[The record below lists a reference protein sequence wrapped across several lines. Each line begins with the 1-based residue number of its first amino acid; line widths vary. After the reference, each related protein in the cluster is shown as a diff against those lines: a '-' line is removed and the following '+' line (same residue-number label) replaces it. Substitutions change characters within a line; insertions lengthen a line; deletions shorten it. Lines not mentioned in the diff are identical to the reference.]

1 MSNYKGRLVSAAEL
15 LSMFNDKNPDTKIV
29 ILVKPDG
36 ELGSLG
42 NLDFAQYIGENM
54 LVEVVGGN
62 IDEETIELLFDA
74 TNFEIHNRP
83 LETAEFYAACMGLG
97 KDYLTSREIAAQST
111 EKFTMKED
119 ALAYDR
125 LHPFFLVENYA
136 QYFGFLDE
144 EFENLRLEITG
155 KVEGNDEK
163 EKMLMI
169 GYLSKKAHSNTI
181 TDTEKGI
188 LHNLLSE

>member
-74 TNFEIHNRP
+74 TNFENHNRP
-83 LETAEFYAACMGLG
+83 LETPDFIGSNSMYI
-97 KDYLTSREIAAQST
+97 TSREVAAQFG

-119 ALAYDR
+119 ALTYDR

-163 EKMLMI
+163 DKLLMI

-181 TDTEKGI
+181 TDTEKGV

>member
-1 MSNYKGRLVSAAEL
+1 MSNYKGRFVSAYQI
-15 LSMFNDKNPDTKIV
+15 LSIFNRASPDSKVV
-29 ILVKPDG
+29 ILVKPSG
-36 ELGSLG
+36 EKGELG
-42 NLDFAQYIGENM
+42 NLDFAKYIGENM
-54 LVEVVGGN
+54 LVEVVGATSDGEN
-62 IDEETIELLFDA
+62 IELEFDG

-83 LETAEFYAACMGLG
+83 LETADFIGENSKYI
-97 KDYLTSREIAAQST
+97 TSREVAAQLG

-119 ALAYDR
+119 ALAYDS
-125 LHPFFLVENYA
+125 LHSFFLVENYTE
-136 QYFGFLDE
+136 YFGFLDE

-163 EKMLMI
+163 DKLLMI

-181 TDTEKGI
+181 TDTEKGV